1 MSAHDNCFRNIC
13 SRSVTGLPIL
23 ASLLLLTSPARSQ
36 NPAMERCRE
45 TVGRPIVMPC
55 MRAGGSLES
64 CRALA
69 TPKVKACVQAA
80 MGGRPGNAGP
90 GSRPAGGPSG
100 DQKRSAAG
108 PAVGKARALIEQAK
122 YPEAIAELDKAVKQD
137 PNFTYAFAWRG
148 TAKVRMA
155 RFDEAMA
162 DLNEALKLDPRNV
175 LALGTRGYAFFALRD
190 NGRGLADL
198 NAALEIDATAAGP
211 YAIRGLIY
219 SDMGDQD
226 KALAELNK
234 ALKLNPDLAAAHGG
248 LGSVY
253 SKQQEFEKSLAA
265 FNKAIAL
272 APKSVPSLS
281 GRGFTYLS
289 LGEYAPAIADLTQS
303 IAINPRFARTFINRG
318 RAYIA
323 TGNLPAAIRDF
334 DEALKLE
341 PKNVTAMLQRAAAF
355 ERSREF
361 AKAQADLQDVLKL
374 APSHPVATAG
384 IERIEA
390 KLGATRP
397 TSERTGGRIALVI
410 GNSKYESFETLAN
423 PKRDA
428 SLVAE
433 ALGKS
438 GFQNVKLLTDTDRE
452 TLSAALKSFA
462 EDSKNANWAV
472 VYYAGHGV
480 ELEGSNYLVPID
492 AKFENDADIPKESVA
507 LDQILNAVGA
517 ADKMRLVILDACREN
532 PFAGEKKSL
541 SVGRGLARIEPES
554 GTLVAFATKHG
565 HFATDGSEE
574 NSPFTTSLVRR
585 MEAPGLEINQLFRM
599 VHDDVYASTG
609 KKQEPFTYGQLSAQG
624 FYFKAR

>member
-1 MSAHDNCFRNIC
+1 MSGRDNCLKMIF
-13 SRSVTGLPIL
+13 SRSVAGFPIV
-23 ASLLLLTSPARSQ
+23 ASILLLA
-36 NPAMERCRE
+36 NPALSQGPALERCRE

-55 MRAGGSLES
+55 MRAGGTLES

-69 TPKVKACVQAA
+69 TPKVRACVAAA
-80 MGGRPGNAGP
+80 MGKPTNAG
-90 GSRPAGGPSG
+90 AGAHAAG
-100 DQKRSAAG
+100 QTRSAAG
-108 PAVGKARALIEQAK
+108 PAVGKARSLIQQGK
-122 YPEAIAELDKAVKQD
+122 YPEAVAELDRAVKQD
-137 PNFTYAFAWRG
+137 PNFTFAYAWRG
-148 TAKVRMA
+148 TAKVRMQQ
-155 RFDEAMA
+155 FNEAMT

-175 LALGTRGYAFFALRD
+175 LALGQRGYVFFLLRD
-190 NGRGLADL
+190 NGKGLADV
-198 NAALEIDATAAGP
+198 NAALEIDSTAAAP
-211 YAIRGLIY
+211 YAFRGLIY

-226 KALAELNK
+226 KALADLNR
-234 ALKLNPDLAAAHGG
+234 AVKLNPDLPAAHGG

-253 SKQQEFEKSLAA
+253 SKQQEFEKSLPA
-265 FNKAIAL
+265 FNKALAL

-281 GRGFTYLS
+281 GRGYVYLS
-289 LGEYAPAIADLTQS
+289 LGEYDRAIADITQA
-303 IAINPRFARTFINRG
+303 IAISPRFARPYVNRG

-323 TGNLPAAIRDF
+323 TGNLPAAIKDF

-341 PKNVTAMLQRAAAF
+341 PKNVTALLQRALAF
-355 ERSREF
+355 ERSRELP
-361 AKAQADLQDVLKL
+361 KAQADLQEALKL
-374 APSHPVATAG
+374 VPLHPVAIAG

-397 TSERTGGRIALVI
+397 SNERTGGRIALVI
-410 GNSKYESFETLAN
+410 GNSKYESFDTLAN

-428 SLVAE
+428 ILVAD

-438 GFQNVKLLTDTDRE
+438 GFQNVKLLTDANRE
-452 TLSAALKSFA
+452 ALSAALKSFA
-462 EDSKNANWAV
+462 EDSRNANWAV
-472 VYYAGHGV
+472 VYFAGHGI
-480 ELEGSNYLVPID
+480 ELDGSNYLVPVD
-492 AKFENDADIPKESVA
+492 AKFENDADIPKEGVA

-517 ADKMRLVILDACREN
+517 ADKMRLVMLDACREH
-532 PFAGEKKSL
+532 PFAADKKSL

-565 HFATDGSEE
+565 HYATDGSGD

-599 VHDDVYASTG
+599 VHDDVYTSTG